1 MTSKLIQ
8 ALIVDRSE
16 IGQDNTGLPI
26 FTLTSDDITDIAET
40 IVKQLSTNED
50 KVSVFCE
57 CGGNERVALDCTMK
71 PCKRPNQNINK
82 E

>member
-8 ALIVDRSE
+8 SIIIDRSE

-40 IVKQLSTNED
+40 IVKQLTDNRYSQ
-50 KVSVFCE
+50 V
-57 CGGNERVALDCTMK
+57 K
-71 PCKRPNQNINK
+71 P
-82 E
+82 

>member
-26 FTLTSDDITDIAET
+26 FTLTSDDIKNIAET
-40 IVKQLSTNED
+40 IVKQLSTN
-50 KVSVFCE
+50 
-57 CGGNERVALDCTMK
+57 
-71 PCKRPNQNINK
+71 
-82 E
+82 